1 MNKLNKSYVGWD
13 TNEHLNEFNFWNN
26 LSNYEFNFRWG
37 SFRENQILI
46 EKLKKEDTLLEVG
59 CATGTTVRWLK
70 NNNILKS
77 INYLGVDLSDT
88 AIKKAE
94 YLYPNSEFQKVDV
107 GPLKDYYNKYDYVF
121 SRDTVMH
128 QQNPFQFL
136 EELIKCAKKSV
147 ILRIRTRDNGK
158 TDFNFEDNC
167 QLHYDKFWMPYIV
180 LNIDELIKFLKKLK
194 IVKSIE
200 INRSYEVLGGNVK
213 RLLPKDL
220 YFKSAGGAETTME
233 INLDRENKSNSLKV
247 LYNDSI
253 EGRPL
258 INLKKQKRIFI
269 KILKILKIL
278 K

>member
-1 MNKLNKSYVGWD
+1 MNKLNKSYEGWD
-13 TNEHLNEFNFWNN
+13 TNDHLNEFNFWNN
-26 LSNYEFNFRWG
+26 LSAYEFNFRWG

-46 EKLKKEDTLLEVG
+46 KILKKEDTLLEVG

-77 INYLGVDLSDT
+77 INYLGIDLSNA

-94 YLYPNSEFQKVDV
+94 YLHPNSKFKKVNL
-107 GPLKDYYNKYDYVF
+107 GPLKSYYNKYDYVF

-147 ILRIRTRDNGK
+147 IVRIRSRDNGI

-180 LNIDELIKFLKKLK
+180 LNINELIDFLKKLK
-194 IVKSIE
+194 VVKSIK
-200 INRSYEVLGGNVK
+200 INRSYEVLGGQVN
-213 RLLPKDL
+213 RFLPKDL
-220 YFKSAGGAETTME
+220 YFKSAGGAETTLE
-233 INLDRENKSNSLKV
+233 INLEKEKISDSFKV
-247 LYNDSI
+247 FYDDSI
-253 EGRPL
+253 EGRAL
-258 INLKKQKRIFI
+258 INLKKRKRIII
-269 KILKILKIL
+269 KILKTLKLL

>member
-1 MNKLNKSYVGWD
+1 MTITLPKIRLRLSKSASKTKHTLAEMSVAYDCIASQSGLEIYSVEQDCKSVYQKETKTYIIECKGHSYD
-13 TNEHLNEFNFWNN
+13 STVYGD
-26 LSNYEFNFRWG
+26 YEKAWEIWYNSGDLPFTDKAF
-37 SFRENQILI
+37 
-46 EKLKKEDTLLEVG
+46 D
-59 CATGTTVRWLK
+59 
-70 NNNILKS
+70 LKS
-77 INYLGVDLSDT
+77 AIIDFNIGMYT
-88 AIKKAE
+88 AIK
-94 YLYPNSEFQKVDV
+94 
-107 GPLKDYYNKYDYVF
+107 
-121 SRDTVMH
+121 
-128 QQNPFQFL
+128 
-136 EELIKCAKKSV
+136 
-147 ILRIRTRDNGK
+147 
-158 TDFNFEDNC
+158 DFNFEDNC

-180 LNIDELIKFLKKLK
+180 LNIDELINFLKKLK

-220 YFKSAGGAETTME
+220 YFKSAGGAETTIE

-247 LYNDSI
+247 LPNDSI

>member
-1 MNKLNKSYVGWD
+1 MNKLNKSYEGWD

-46 EKLKKEDTLLEVG
+46 EKLKKDDNLLEVG
-59 CATGTTVRWLK
+59 CATGTTVRWLT
-70 NNNILKS
+70 NNNTLKS
-77 INYLGVDLSDT
+77 INYLGIDLSGT

-94 YLYPNSEFQKVDV
+94 YLHPNSEFKKVDV
-107 GPLKDYYNKYDYVF
+107 GPLNNYYNKYDYVF

-180 LNIDELIKFLKKLK
+180 LNIDELINFLKKLK

-220 YFKSAGGAETTME
+220 YFKSAGGAETTIE